1 MTNNDTSDMIMVMK
15 MGRIMTEAGRNKTDG
30 SEVLSRTAMEDK
42 MRWSKI
48 SDGRN
53 DSMEKRK
60 GSQKGSRLLKLQKE
74 QLERMDKVESIDRPG
89 R

>member
-1 MTNNDTSDMIMVMK
+1 
-15 MGRIMTEAGRNKTDG
+15 
-30 SEVLSRTAMEDK
+30 
-42 MRWSKI
+42 
-48 SDGRN
+48 
-53 DSMEKRK
+53 MEKRK